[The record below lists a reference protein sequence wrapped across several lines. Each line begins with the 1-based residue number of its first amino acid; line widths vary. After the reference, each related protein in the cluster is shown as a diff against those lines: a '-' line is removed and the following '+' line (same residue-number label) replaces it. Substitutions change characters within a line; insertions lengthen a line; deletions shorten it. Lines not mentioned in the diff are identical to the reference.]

1 MFTHIVLFKRPHGH
15 SEERCDFVRLFML
28 RTRAPLDRIT
38 ITNLPQVKWT
48 ANNKQTK
55 KSSVSRK
62 FWWRQKKVFEQ
73 KSKFGR
79 WRKLVKR
86 ARREKRCS
94 IISSRRTQLIR
105 FEQHFTA
112 TYLCQT
118 MPTYA
123 IATYVIFTI
132 NHQLRLTQLIMLRQH
147 FTTFAIY
154 YKYHRWLCRINY
166 NLITS

>member
-1 MFTHIVLFKRPHGH
+1 MWLCKTLHVTNARASGPNHNYKFAS
-15 SEERCDFVRLFML
+15 SEV
-28 RTRAPLDRIT
+28 
-38 ITNLPQVKWT
+38 NS
-48 ANNKQTK
+48 KQQTDK
-55 KSSVSRK
+55 KIFSQSKILVAS
-62 FWWRQKKVFEQ
+62 KKVFEQ

-132 NHQLRLTQLIMLRQH
+132 NHQLRLTQLIMLKQH